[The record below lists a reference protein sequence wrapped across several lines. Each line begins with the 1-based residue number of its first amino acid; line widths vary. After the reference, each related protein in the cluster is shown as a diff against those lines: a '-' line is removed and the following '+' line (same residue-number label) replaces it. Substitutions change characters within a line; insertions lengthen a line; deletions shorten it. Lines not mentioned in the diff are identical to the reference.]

1 MQRDCVVL
9 LGIPIDSLTLAQAID
24 KIVELVTDYR
34 QDGIPKQVA
43 TVNVDFI
50 VQTLGRE
57 LSRIRHAEL
66 LDILR
71 RADLV
76 TADGMPIV
84 WLSRLLDN
92 PLPERVTGADMVPAL
107 ASRATREGLSLFL
120 LGGQADSAN
129 RAAEMLKQR
138 NPDLKIAGILSPM
151 VYTEGDHLEFFDETD
166 AAIVDE
172 VNAAAPDILLI
183 AFGNPKQELWF
194 RRNVTRLKVPVSMGI
209 GGTFAFIT
217 GDVSRAPKSMQELG
231 LEWLW
236 RLAVEPLR
244 LWRRYLKAFT
254 TFGVQLW
261 PAVMDYR
268 RQRKEMKHRM
278 PLIQEP
284 LPAGEQTEQQADSP
298 ILSLPARLNALT
310 VRELRAKTGNI
321 WQDRTALIL
330 DFTPV
335 AFVDS
340 SGLGFVIEIWRM
352 ALKLDKVLVA
362 AGMNP
367 DVRRTFALSRLNDL
381 ISDKNFDNLEQA
393 VQFLDEFTSN
403 RPKSV
408 AYKKDGTAIITI
420 VERLDAFTLKGYDI
434 SAIIDAVS
442 GRDCI
447 FDLRK
452 LILVDS
458 SGLVLFIRIQRA
470 VIAHG
475 KTCILC
481 APTELVR
488 QMLRLTRLEYLFT
501 ITDDISMLN
510 R

>member
-1 MQRDCVVL
+1 MQRDCVVI
-9 LGIPIDSLTLAQAID
+9 LGIPIDSLTLDQAID
-24 KIVELVTDYR
+24 KIVEMVADYR
-34 QDGIPKQVA
+34 QDGIPRQVA

-50 VQTLGRE
+50 VQTLGKE
-57 LSRIRHAEL
+57 LGQIRHAEL

-107 ASRATREGLSLFL
+107 AARAAREGLSLFL

-138 NPDLKIAGILSPM
+138 NPDIKIAGILSPM
-151 VYTEGDHLEFFDETD
+151 VYTEGDHLEFFEETD
-166 AAIVDE
+166 AAIVAE

-194 RRNVTRLKVPVSMGI
+194 RRNVTRLKVPVSIGI

-217 GDVSRAPKSMQELG
+217 GDVSRAPKAMQELG

-268 RQRKEMKHRM
+268 RQRKEMKRRM
-278 PLIQEP
+278 PHIQESAP
-284 LPAGEQTEQQADSP
+284 VEEQTAYQTDSP
-298 ILSLPARLNALT
+298 ILHIPTRLDALA
-310 VRELRAKTGNI
+310 VRKLRTETGNI
-321 WQDRTALIL
+321 WQDRSALIL

-340 SGLGFVIEIWRM
+340 SGLGFVIEMWRM
-352 ALKLDKVLVA
+352 ALKLDKVLVV
-362 AGMNP
+362 AGMSS

-381 ISDKNFDNLEQA
+381 ISDKNFDELEQA
-393 VQFLDEFTSN
+393 VQYLDEFTAT

-420 VERLDAFTLKGYDI
+420 IERLDAFSLKGYDI

-452 LILVDS
+452 LMLVDS

-470 VIAHG
+470 VMAHG
-475 KTCILC
+475 HTCMLC

>member
-1 MQRDCVVL
+1 MQRDCVVI
-9 LGIPIDSLTLAQAID
+9 LGIPIDSLTLDQAVD
-24 KIVELVTDYR
+24 KIVALVADYR
-34 QDGIPKQVA
+34 QDGIPRQVA

-50 VQTLGRE
+50 VQTLGKQ

-92 PLPERVTGADMVPAL
+92 PLPERVTGSDMVPAL
-107 ASRATREGLSLFL
+107 AARAAREGLSIFL
-120 LGGQADSAN
+120 LGGQSDTAK
-129 RAAEMLKQR
+129 RAADILKQR
-138 NPDLKIAGILSPM
+138 IPELSIAGILSPM
-151 VYTEGDHLEFFDETD
+151 VYTEGDHLEFFEESD
-166 AAIVDE
+166 AAIVAE
-172 VNAAAPDILLI
+172 VNAAAPDVLLI

-194 RRNVTRLKVPVSMGI
+194 RRNATRLKVPVSMGI

-217 GDVSRAPKSMQELG
+217 GDVSRAPKTMQELG

-244 LWRRYLKAFT
+244 LWRRYMKAFM

-268 RQRKEMKHRM
+268 KQRREMKRRM
-278 PLIQEP
+278 PQMQVPEP
-284 LPAGEQTEQQADSP
+284 VGGQISPPADSP
-298 ILSLPARLNALT
+298 TLHLPQRLDALAIRKL
-310 VRELRAKTGNI
+310 REESGNI
-321 WQDRTALIL
+321 WQDRNALIL

-340 SGLGFVIEIWRM
+340 SGLGFVIEMWRM

-362 AGMNP
+362 AGMNSN
-367 DVRRTFALSRLNDL
+367 VRRTFALSRLTDL
-381 ISDKNFDNLEQA
+381 IGDKNFDDLEQA
-393 VQFLDEFTSN
+393 LQYLDEPTSG

-408 AYKKDGTAIITI
+408 SYKKDGAAIISI
-420 VERLDAFTLKGYDI
+420 VERLDAFTLKEYDI
-434 SAIIDAVS
+434 PAIIDAVS

-452 LILVDS
+452 LMLADS
-458 SGLVLFIRIQRA
+458 SGLVLFIRIQRT
-470 VIAHG
+470 VMAHG
-475 KTCILC
+475 KTCVLC

-501 ITDDISMLN
+501 ITDDVSILN